1 LKKLFFIFD
10 RYEYEV
16 EIFYDNKLNLDEFYA
31 LDEQTYIGLKGFEK
45 QVKILEDVIQDQLNK
60 LQVA

>member
-1 LKKLFFIFD
+1 MIFE

-31 LDEQTYIGLKGFEK
+31 LDEQTYIGLRGLEK
-45 QVKILEDVIQDQLNK
+45 QVKILEEVIKDQLNK
-60 LQVA
+60 LQVAYYKL

>member
-1 LKKLFFIFD
+1 LIFE

-31 LDEQTYIGLKGFEK
+31 LDEQTYIGLRGLEK
-45 QVKILEDVIQDQLNK
+45 QVKILEEVIKDQLNK
-60 LQVA
+60 LQVAYYKL